1 MKLTRKK
8 HKAEVPS
15 VAMGDIAFNLLIFF
29 VILAKAQDDSHLN
42 WTPASS
48 SKVESAGVSKVS
60 VLINSENKLHLN
72 GQPIGLS
79 QLAPRIKELLGD
91 SPAGDR
97 VVLLKVHREAQ
108 ALQFEP
114 VIEAISEAGGDLVH
128 ILEEKAG
135 GG

>member
-60 VLINSENKLHLN
+60 VLINSENKLHLCISSRSACRN
-72 GQPIGLS
+72 S
-79 QLAPRIKELLGD
+79 
-91 SPAGDR
+91 
-97 VVLLKVHREAQ
+97 HRASRNCW
-108 ALQFEP
+108 
-114 VIEAISEAGGDLVH
+114 AILRRATEWCC
-128 ILEEKAG
+128 
-135 GG
+135 